1 MLNIDVKSRKP
12 IYEQIIDNVKDLI
25 VRGIWPRDTQL
36 PSVRQLATDLAIN
49 PNTIQKAYSELERQ
63 GIIYSM
69 KSKGSFV
76 ASSVEELREEK
87 KDELKGNLKLIS
99 REMRSLGIDY
109 VEAESIFQSAWKGE
123 SK

>member
-1 MLNIDVKSRKP
+1 MNIDVKSRKP

-76 ASSVEELREEK
+76 ASSVEELREGK